1 MLNVRTDLYIVEI
14 ALVNQ
19 TGDDGLATIPSHL
32 ILRMMAM
39 HVLGKNIDVLRFC
52 IPAHETNTGNTIPV
66 IPDKS
71 VKYHGRERLT
81 YIAPQILGMT
91 SRTATGTIG
100 DINRECYL
108 IGNLL
113 KDNTSIDVFQHTKQ
127 RKKKEAKGWRSNNI
141 MKINNALDSLPL
153 ASAITS

>member
-32 ILRMMAM
+32 ILRMVAM

-81 YIAPQILGMT
+81 NISPQILGMT
-91 SRTATGTIG
+91 SRTTAGTIG

-113 KDNTSIDVFQHTKQ
+113 KDNTSIDVLQHK
-127 RKKKEAKGWRSNNI
+127 AIG
-141 MKINNALDSLPL
+141 MVPLALDFSCLIASMGIESATSLFL
-153 ASAITS
+153 TSL